1 MLAVSIDFVN
11 HVAFAF
17 DVNSAA
23 KSLWRNAWLD
33 VW

>member
-11 HVAFAF
+11 HVAFPF

-23 KSLWRNAWLD
+23 KSWRNAWLD